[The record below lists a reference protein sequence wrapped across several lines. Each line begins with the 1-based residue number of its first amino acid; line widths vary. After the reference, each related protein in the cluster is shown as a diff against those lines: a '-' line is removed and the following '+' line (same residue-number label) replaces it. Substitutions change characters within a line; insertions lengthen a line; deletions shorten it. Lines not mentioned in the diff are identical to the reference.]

1 MASASTIVW
10 RVTPAEHVRA
20 VTDLQRYYAAKRER
34 RLTRELRMVGLAL
47 LALGFVAWCV
57 WRWRA
62 TGEFPVIVAVAVGSG
77 AALLIAWAVS
87 RPMATRLR
95 AKRQLTKNPLAMQQ
109 RRYTFDASGVQIAG
123 ETFTDAFP
131 WQDIRLIGETPE
143 FFLIFSQRSAYY
155 LPKRAVA
162 WPETLEGLREV
173 FVEGIGERAKV
184 R

>member
-20 VTDLQRYYAAKRER
+20 VTDLSRYHAKRER
-34 RLTRELRMVGLAL
+34 RLTRELRVVAVAL
-47 LALGFVAWCV
+47 LALGFVAWCM

-62 TGEFPVIVAVAVGSG
+62 TGSFPVIAAIAVASG
-77 AALLIAWAVS
+77 AALIAAYALT
-87 RPMATRLR
+87 RPFALR
-95 AKRQLTKNPLAMQQ
+95 WRARRQLTRNPLAMQQ
-109 RRYTFDASGVQIAG
+109 RRYTFDAGGVKIAG
-123 ETFTDAFP
+123 ETFADVYPWTD
-131 WQDIRLIGETPE
+131 ISHIGETPE

-155 LPKRAVA
+155 LPKRAIA

-173 FVEGIGERAKV
+173 FVEGIGARAKV